1 MKKYIILIFALLF
14 LTSRAWTQTTAI
26 RHRKATEVSKKE
38 TTTAT
43 LPPAFVV
50 YPNPSATFST
60 VYLKIDKQE
69 LSHLKLV
76 VYNMQAE
83 VVYTDDNL
91 AQHDLSFHLEK
102 HGTYIV
108 RLVNTVEP
116 QHSFSRKLVIE

>member
-1 MKKYIILIFALLF
+1 MKKHIIFIFTLLF
-14 LTSRAWTQTTAI
+14 LTGKAWTQSPVNKKLSNISA
-26 RHRKATEVSKKE
+26 KE
-38 TTTAT
+38 TTVVV
-43 LPPAFVV
+43 PPSFVV

-83 VVYTDDNL
+83 VVYTDENL

-108 RLVNTVEP
+108 RLLNTVEP
-116 QHSFSRKLVIE
+116 HHSFSHKLVIE